1 MKESVLP
8 LEMILFQTLLLLVAI
23 DLEARVFYRRLN
35 VGRQTSIKYAISINL
50 LATIISWLVFF
61 IAKNWF
67 PQDLEEEVIGF
78 IFFDRVSPNQTQQ
91 ITLLTVSIIIAIFF
105 ATFLVK
111 LKGLDLLQALL
122 QDTPILEDQD
132 QDQDENQEPANKR
145 IYWETLA
152 NRFNQATV
160 YTDPNQ
166 ATTVLLA
173 NAFSYSGIMLILFT
187 RFLLKDFG

>member
-111 LKGLDLLQALL
+111 LKGLDL
-122 QDTPILEDQD
+122 
-132 QDQDENQEPANKR
+132 
-145 IYWETLA
+145 
-152 NRFNQATV
+152 
-160 YTDPNQ
+160 
-166 ATTVLLA
+166 
-173 NAFSYSGIMLILFT
+173 
-187 RFLLKDFG
+187 